1 MSTDQL
7 WTVDKIRRIL
17 NKPFFD
23 LLFIAQNVHR
33 KHFIANKIQIST
45 LMSIKTG
52 LCPEDCKYCAQSARN
67 NTGLQNQQLVKLEQV
82 INAAKKAKKSGAT
95 RFCMGAAWRNPNDRD
110 IPLLEQMIK
119 GVKNIGLETCMTL
132 GMLNEQQAKR
142 LAKAGLDFYN
152 HNLDTSPEFYKNI
165 TTTHS
170 YKDRLDS
177 LDIIRKANI
186 KICSGG
192 ILGLGE
198 TIDDRISLLVQLAN
212 LPKPPESIP
221 INMLVKIKG
230 TPLANN
236 NSIDPF
242 EFIRIIA
249 TTRIIMPTSYIRL
262 AAGREYM
269 NEQTQA
275 LCFISGANSIFYG
288 EKLLT
293 TSNPSCKKDKLLFSK
308 LNITTETNLV
318 NIVDEQKQIFNN
330 NKYYDASI

>member
-1 MSTDQL
+1 MSTNQL
-7 WTVDKIRRIL
+7 WTIDKIKKIL

-33 KHFIANKIQIST
+33 KNFIANKIQIST

-67 NTGLQNQQLVKLEQV
+67 NTGLKNQQLVELEQV
-82 INAAKKAKKSGAT
+82 INAAKKAKDSGAT

-110 IPLLEQMIK
+110 MPLLEQMIK
-119 GVKNIGLETCMTL
+119 SVKSIGLETCMTL
-132 GMLNEQQAKR
+132 GMLNEQQAYK

-152 HNLDTSPEFYKNI
+152 HNLDTSPEFYNNI

-170 YKDRLDS
+170 YQDRLNS
-177 LDIIRKANI
+177 LNAVRKANI
-186 KICSGG
+186 KVCSGG

-198 TIDDRISLLVQLAN
+198 TVEDRVNLLLQLAN

-236 NSIDPF
+236 NNIDPF
-242 EFIRIIA
+242 EFIRIVA
-249 TTRIIMPTSYIRL
+249 TTRIIMPKSYIRL

-275 LCFISGANSIFYG
+275 LCFIAGANSIFYG

-293 TSNPSCKKDKLLFSK
+293 TLNPSCKKDKSLFNK
-308 LNITTETNLV
+308 LNIITES
-318 NIVDEQKQIFNN
+318 NIIDTKEQQISN
-330 NKYYDASI
+330 NKYYDASV

>member
-1 MSTDQL
+1 MSTNQL
-7 WTVDKIRRIL
+7 WTVDKIKKIL

-23 LLFIAQNVHR
+23 LLFIAQNIHR
-33 KHFIANKIQIST
+33 KNFTANKIQIST

-67 NTGLQNQQLVKLEQV
+67 NTGLKNQQLVKLEQV
-82 INAAKKAKKSGAT
+82 INAAKKAKDSGAT
-95 RFCMGAAWRNPNDRD
+95 RFCMGAAWRNPHDRD
-110 IPLLEQMIK
+110 MPLLEQMIK
-119 GVKNIGLETCMTL
+119 SVKDIGLETCMTL
-132 GMLNEQQAKR
+132 GMLNEQQAYR

-152 HNLDTSPEFYKNI
+152 HNLDTSPEFYSNI
-165 TTTHS
+165 TTTHN
-170 YKDRLDS
+170 YQDRLNS
-177 LDIIRKANI
+177 LNVVRKANI
-186 KICSGG
+186 KVCSGG

-198 TIDDRISLLVQLAN
+198 TIDDRINLLLQLVN

-236 NSIDPF
+236 NNIDPF
-242 EFIRIIA
+242 EFIRVIA
-249 TTRIIMPTSYIRL
+249 TTRIIMPKSYIRL

-275 LCFISGANSIFYG
+275 LCFIAGANSIFYG

-293 TSNPSCKKDKLLFSK
+293 TLNSSCKKDKLLFNK
-308 LNITTETNLV
+308 LNIITESSVIDNK
-318 NIVDEQKQIFNN
+318 EQKMFN
-330 NKYYDASI
+330 NKYYDASV

>member
-1 MSTDQL
+1 MSTNQL
-7 WTVDKIRRIL
+7 WTVDKIKKIL

-33 KHFIANKIQIST
+33 KNFIANKIQIST

-67 NTGLQNQQLVKLEQV
+67 NTGLKNQQLVKLEQV
-82 INAAKKAKKSGAT
+82 INAAKKAKDSGAT
-95 RFCMGAAWRNPNDRD
+95 RFCMGAAWRNPHDRD

-119 GVKNIGLETCMTL
+119 GVKDIGLETCMTL
-132 GMLNEQQAKR
+132 GMLNEQQAYR
-142 LAKAGLDFYN
+142 LAKAGLDYYN
-152 HNLDTSPEFYKNI
+152 HNLDTSPEFYNNI

-170 YKDRLDS
+170 YQDRLDS
-177 LDIIRKANI
+177 LHVVRKANI

-198 TIDDRISLLVQLAN
+198 TVDDRINLLLQLVN

-236 NSIDPF
+236 NNIDPF
-242 EFIRIIA
+242 EFIRVIA
-249 TTRIIMPTSYIRL
+249 TTRIIMPKSYIRL

-275 LCFISGANSIFYG
+275 LCFIAGANSIFYG

-293 TSNPSCKKDKLLFSK
+293 TINPSCKKDKLLFNK
-308 LNITTETNLV
+308 LNIITESNVINTK
-318 NIVDEQKQIFNN
+318 EQQISND
-330 NKYYDASI
+330 KYYDASI